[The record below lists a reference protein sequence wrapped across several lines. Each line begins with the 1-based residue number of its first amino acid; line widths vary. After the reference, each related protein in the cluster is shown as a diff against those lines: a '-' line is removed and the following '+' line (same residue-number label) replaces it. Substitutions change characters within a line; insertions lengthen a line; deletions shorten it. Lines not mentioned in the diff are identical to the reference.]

1 MLEEHHLSFVHQKLV
16 TRKNTL
22 RSFLDKSYGS
32 HLKDLQTMGTDIRL
46 NFDNLSD
53 SLETY
58 AAIESKNREIDQM
71 NLSLQTAEK
80 ELATIER
87 LLKSPYFGKIVVD
100 FLDGESAESFYI
112 GINGFADEESHNLI
126 YDWRSPI
133 AELFY
138 NNTSHHHHQTSHFAM
153 LQSSYY

>member
-1 MLEEHHLSFVHQKLV
+1 MEKQRILEKRHLSFVYQKLV
-16 TRKNTL
+16 TRKKAL
-22 RSFLDKSYGS
+22 RPFLDKGYAS
-32 HLKDLQTMGTDIRL
+32 HLQDLQTIGTDIRL

-80 ELATIER
+80 ELAAVER
-87 LLKSPYFGKIVVD
+87 LLQSPYFGKIVVD

-112 GINGFADEESHNLI
+112 GINGFAVEDSHNLV
-126 YDWRSPI
+126 
-133 AELFY
+133 
-138 NNTSHHHHQTSHFAM
+138 
-153 LQSSYY
+153 

>member
-1 MLEEHHLSFVHQKLV
+1 
-16 TRKNTL
+16 
-22 RSFLDKSYGS
+22 
-32 HLKDLQTMGTDIRL
+32 MGTDIRL

-100 FLDGESAESFYI
+100 FLDGESAESFTL
-112 GINGFADEESHNLI
+112 AS
-126 YDWRSPI
+126 
-133 AELFY
+133 
-138 NNTSHHHHQTSHFAM
+138 TV
-153 LQSSYY
+153 LQIKKVIT